1 MQHLREE
8 ILSIVNHAD
17 YKAMKPKLIAKR
29 LGLTGD
35 EAETVRKTVK
45 KMVREGLLAYGSNHM
60 VLPVATPPIR
70 LAPSPSE
77 GRAGEGGDA
86 GTRADSNLQGD
97 APPLSPP
104 PQGEGDQSEHKR
116 TKKKQKKHDP
126 DHIVGAFR
134 RMEAGFGFVRPEGT
148 QRVEGRDADI
158 FIPANAAGDAASGD
172 TVSVKVSH
180 RGRGG
185 KMEGRIIDVVTR
197 ATNRFVGTY
206 FEQGGMGMVQID
218 GKLFTQPIYVGDPGA
233 KGVRHD
239 DKVVI
244 EMVRFPSHV
253 HDGEG
258 VIIEVLGNRGLPGVD
273 TLSIMHEYSLP
284 GPFAED
290 ALEDARL
297 QAEKFD
303 ESIGTE
309 SSGFHRQ
316 DITGETIITIDPV
329 TARDFDDAISLTRA
343 DNGHWL
349 LGVHIADVSHF
360 VQPKTALDR
369 EAKDRA
375 TSVYLPDRVIPMLPE
390 IISNNLASLQPDR
403 VRYAI
408 TARIEFT
415 ADGVRIG
422 TDVFKSAIKSRRRFT
437 YEEVDEYL
445 LARGMVDRDN
455 NKKSVLS
462 PPLDGEGAG
471 EGWEAGTRAAPLPS
485 PPLKGEGAGKKIP
498 KVAKGSKSAPSS
510 TGGVFSNLT
519 PEVDALLER
528 MFALAMQL
536 RERRFRRGAL
546 ELNRPELEIDLDKD
560 GRVTGAHLEI
570 NTESHQII
578 EEFMLAANEAVA
590 EKLFDDELI
599 FLRRV
604 HGAPDPRKLKA
615 LTAFVGELGIKTDS
629 LESRFALQKLLKDI
643 EGDPRE
649 HAINYATLRSMQR
662 AVYSPEEEGHFALA
676 SDCYCHFTSP
686 IRRYPDLTVHRLIDE
701 LAQGKKPL
709 QNLET
714 LLILGDHCSDR
725 EQRATEAERELNK
738 VKLLN
743 YFADK
748 IGTEMNGFIT
758 GVESFGLFVT
768 GSDIPAEG
776 FIPIAAL
783 TDDYYRFDRAGHVV
797 HGLRSGNSYRL
808 GDQVRV
814 AVAAVD
820 VDRRQLDFR
829 LLGRVG
835 KSNVPSPKTR
845 SRRSPAGQ
853 TPAKPAK
860 KKGPRKG
867 GKGRR

>member
-1 MQHLREE
+1 
-8 ILSIVNHAD
+8 
-17 YKAMKPKLIAKR
+17 
-29 LGLTGD
+29 
-35 EAETVRKTVK
+35 
-45 KMVREGLLAYGSNHM
+45 MVREGLLAYGSNHL
-60 VLPVATPPIR
+60 VLPIANKSP
-70 LAPSPSE
+70 APSPSV
-77 GRAGEGGDA
+77 GRAGEGGEA
-86 GTRADSNLQGD
+86 GTSDELGTRGVT
-97 APPLSPP
+97 PPPTPP
-104 PQGEGDQSEHKR
+104 PQGEGSGR
-116 TKKKQKKHDP
+116 KKTRGKHDP
-126 DHIVGAFR
+126 EHVVGTFR
-134 RMEAGFGFVRPEGT
+134 RMDAGFGFVRPEGT
-148 QRVEGRDADI
+148 QRHEGRDADI

-172 TVSVKVSH
+172 TVSVRMSSRV
-180 RGRGG
+180 GRGG
-185 KMEGRIIDVVTR
+185 KTEGRIIDVVSR

-206 FEQGGMGMVQID
+206 FEQGGMGMVQVD
-218 GKLFTQPIYVGDPGA
+218 GRVFTQPVYVGDPGA
-233 KGVRHD
+233 KGVQPD
-239 DKVVI
+239 DKIVI
-244 EMVRFPSHV
+244 EMVRFPSQAR
-253 HDGEG
+253 DGEG
-258 VIIEVLGNRGLPGVD
+258 VIVEVLGNRGLPGID
-273 TLSIMHEYSLP
+273 TLSIMHEYGLP
-284 GPFAED
+284 GPFAD
-290 ALEDARL
+290 DTLEDARL

-309 SSGFHRQ
+309 SSGRHRQ
-316 DITGETIITIDPV
+316 DLTGETIITIDPI
-329 TARDFDDAISLTRA
+329 TARDFDDAISLTRN
-343 DNGHWL
+343 DNGHWV

-360 VQPKTALDR
+360 VQPKSALDR

-390 IISNNLASLQPDR
+390 VISNNLASLQPDR

-415 ADGVRIG
+415 EDGVRVA
-422 TDVFKSAIKSRRRFT
+422 TDVFKSAIKSRRRFA

-445 LARGMVDRDN
+445 LARKFVEPKESSGV
-455 NKKSVLS
+455 
-462 PPLDGEGAG
+462 
-471 EGWEAGTRAAPLPS
+471 AAPLPS
-485 PPLKGEGAGKKIP
+485 PPLKGGGTR
-498 KVAKGSKSAPSS
+498 KSDK
-510 TGGVFSNLT
+510 GGVFSNLS

-528 MFALAMQL
+528 MFTLAMKL

-560 GRVTGAHLEI
+560 GRVVGAHLEV

-590 EKLFDDELI
+590 ERLFDQGFI

-615 LTAFVGELGIKTDS
+615 LTAFVTELGFKTDS
-629 LESRFALQKLLKDI
+629 LESRFALQKLLKDV

-649 HAINYATLRSMQR
+649 PAINFAALRSMQR

-676 SDCYCHFTSP
+676 SECYCHFTSP
-686 IRRYPDLTVHRLIDE
+686 IRRYPDLTVHRLFDD

-709 QNLET
+709 QNMEQI
-714 LLILGDHCSDR
+714 LILGDHCSDR

-743 YFADK
+743 YLSDK
-748 IGTEMNGFIT
+748 IGTEMNGYIT

-776 FIPIAAL
+776 FIPIAGL

-797 HGLRSGNSYRL
+797 HGLKSGNSYRL
-808 GDQVRV
+808 GDAVRI

-829 LLGRVG
+829 LLGRLG
-835 KSNVPSPKTR
+835 KASTAPH
-845 SRRSPAGQ
+845 RRSSKHG
-853 TPAKPAK
+853 PAKPGK

-867 GKGRR
+867 GTKRKR